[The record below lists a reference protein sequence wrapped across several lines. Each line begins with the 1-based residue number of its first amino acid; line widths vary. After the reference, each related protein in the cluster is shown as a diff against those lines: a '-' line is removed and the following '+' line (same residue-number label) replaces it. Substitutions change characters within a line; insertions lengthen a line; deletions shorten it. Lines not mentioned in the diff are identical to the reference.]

1 MKGQHVVA
9 KTPADKTV
17 KNVSEIEAY
26 FERMEQRTAQGWRP
40 EPGTTLDGTVI
51 GLRMGSSEYGDYPIV
66 VYKVNNMFKRDG
78 TVVIDAASTVA
89 LHAFHQVLRERM
101 AELKT
106 DIDSRHYVTYLGQ
119 VESNTRKDKD
129 GEPVKYHH
137 YDAENYGENDIT
149 GRQEGFTFGS

>member
-1 MKGQHVVA
+1 MKGLHVTAA
-9 KTPADKTV
+9 KNPTKTA
-17 KNVSEIEAY
+17 SEIEAY

-66 VYKVNNMFKRDG
+66 VYSVNNMFNATGEAVPAHRP
-78 TVVIDAASTVA
+78 TVA
-89 LHAFHQVLRERM
+89 LHCFHQVLRERM

-106 DIDSRHYVTYLGQ
+106 DLGSRQYVTYLGQ
-119 VESNTRKDKD
+119 LESNSRKDKD

-137 YDAENYGENDIT
+137 YDAENYGETETT
-149 GRQEGFTFGS
+149 GQQEGFTFGS